1 MPGSPQGQGQ
11 TDNPTRNITFKGE
24 EGSKAEENP
33 ERESKREDP
42 FVLHQLVAFC
52 APKSRLLQLV
62 FFLPPLLHFKE
73 FQHSS

>member
-24 EGSKAEENP
+24 EAKQKKTQKEKVKGKH
-33 ERESKREDP
+33 P